1 MVLGS
6 QSGLPFEY
14 QLYKYLRI
22 KDSSCFSS
30 SLESF
35 HVESESSLK
44 SIEMRLESESLT
56 RVLYNI
62 SVVYSVLFGT
72 QLTLL
77 F

>member
-1 MVLGS
+1 MLLGS

-56 RVLYNI
+56 RVPI